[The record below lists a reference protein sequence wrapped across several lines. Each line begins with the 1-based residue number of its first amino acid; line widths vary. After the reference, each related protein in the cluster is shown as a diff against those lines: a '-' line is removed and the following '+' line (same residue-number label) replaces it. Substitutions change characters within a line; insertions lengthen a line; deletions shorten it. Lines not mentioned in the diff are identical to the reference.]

1 MKTWLRQHRQ
11 ALAAAVGKLAAHK
24 SAAILNALVIG
35 IALSL
40 PAGGYALLASLRN
53 VTLGAALEPQLSV
66 FLHNHT
72 KRPEADALGLKL
84 KGDARVNGVRF
95 VPREQALKELQATE
109 GLAEVVAALSRNP
122 LPDAFVVRPKR
133 TDSTDS
139 TGGTGNADA
148 AVLDALATELRA
160 MPGVAH
166 VQVDSAWARRLGA
179 LAGTARLA
187 IALLAALLAFGLVA
201 ITFNTIRLQIL
212 TQRAEIEIS
221 KLIGATD
228 AFIRRPFFYL
238 GALQGLA
245 GGLLALAI
253 LGASLA
259 ALNIGVSELAASYG
273 SSFRLVFLDSGDA
286 VAVVLFTATLGW
298 FGALISVSKYLLE
311 IEPK

>member
-1 MKTWLRQHRQ
+1 MKAWLRQHRQ
-11 ALAAAVGKLAAHK
+11 AIAAAFGKLAAQK
-24 SAAILNALVIG
+24 SAAALNALVIG

-40 PAGGYALLASLRN
+40 PAGGYALLASLRT
-53 VTLGAALEPQLSV
+53 VVQGASLEPQLSL
-66 FLHNHT
+66 FL
-72 KRPEADALGLKL
+72 RADAKRADADAIGARLKR
-84 KGDARVNGVRF
+84 DARVGDVRF

-109 GLAEVVAALSRNP
+109 GLAEVIAALNRNP
-122 LPDAFVVRPKR
+122 LPDAFVVRPK
-133 TDSTDS
+133 T
-139 TGGTGNADA
+139 ADA
-148 AVLDALATELRA
+148 GAPDALARELRA
-160 MPGVAH
+160 DPAVAH

-245 GGLLALAI
+245 GGLVALGI
-253 LGASLA
+253 LRASLA
-259 ALNIGVSELAASYG
+259 ALNAGVSELAASYG
-273 SSFRLVFLDSGDA
+273 SMFRLAFLEPGDA
-286 VAVVLFTATLGW
+286 LAVALFSAALGW
-298 FGALISVSKYLLE
+298 LGAYMSVSRYLFE

>member
-11 ALAAAVGKLAAHK
+11 AFAAAFGKLAAQK
-24 SAAILNALVIG
+24 AAAALNAVVIG

-40 PAGGYALLASLRN
+40 PAGGYALLSSLRE

-66 FLHNHT
+66 FLRT
-72 KRPEADALGLKL
+72 EIRRPEAEALGARLKA
-84 KGDARVNGVRF
+84 DARMSAVRF
-95 VPREQALKELQATE
+95 VSREQALKELQATE
-109 GLAEVVAALSRNP
+109 GLAEVLAAISRNP
-122 LPDAFVVRPKR
+122 LPDALVVRPKL
-133 TDSTDS
+133 T
-139 TGGTGNADA
+139 DA
-148 AVLDALATELRA
+148 AALDALATELRA
-160 MPGVAH
+160 MTGVAH

-201 ITFNTIRLQIL
+201 ITFNTIRLQVL

-228 AFIRRPFFYL
+228 AFIRRPFYYL

-245 GGLLALAI
+245 GGLVALAI

-259 ALNIGVSELAASYG
+259 ALNIGVSELASSYG
-273 SSFRLVFLDSGDA
+273 SSFRLAFLAAGDA
-286 VAVVLFTATLGW
+286 LAVVLFSATLGW
-298 FGALISVSKYLLE
+298 FGAFLSVSKYLLE